1 MVVSCPQSY
10 PGANWELGDLPTRA
24 LRRALSTHYTR
35 NHKTHNQKGTHAYN
49 NQKPLV
55 RWR

>member
-24 LRRALSTHYTR
+24 LRCALSTHYTR
-35 NHKTHNQKGTHAYN
+35 NHKTHNQKGTHAYE
-49 NQKPLV
+49 KPHV

>member
-1 MVVSCPQSY
+1 MKQKLDDPLTATLY
-10 PGANWELGDLPTRA
+10 
-24 LRRALSTHYTR
+24 RRLSTDYTR
-35 NHKTHNQKGTHAYN
+35 NCNAHNQKGTHAYN